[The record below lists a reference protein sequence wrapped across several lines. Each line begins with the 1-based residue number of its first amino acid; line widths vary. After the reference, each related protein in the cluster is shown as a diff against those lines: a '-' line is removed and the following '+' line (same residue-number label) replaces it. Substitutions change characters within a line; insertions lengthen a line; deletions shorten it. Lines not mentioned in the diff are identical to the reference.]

1 MLTQQALEDIQPHL
15 SDPDP
20 SLREMFEM
28 EKEDLTEQLDNA
40 LAILPDLLLPASETD
55 PLSLMLSINAGVG
68 GSEASLF
75 AEEMARMYTRFAEK
89 RGWKI
94 EVLSQTDG
102 PGGKGGGGVREMTMK
117 MEPPPYGTEDTEV
130 YGLLR
135 WEKGVHRVQR
145 VPMTETQ
152 GRVHTST
159 VTVVVSPS
167 DPPMLI

>member
-1 MLTQQALEDIQPHL
+1 MFQLEKD
-15 SDPDP
+15 
-20 SLREMFEM
+20 
-28 EKEDLTEQLDNA
+28 DLTEQLDQA
-40 LAILPDLLLPASETD
+40 LATLPDLLLPPLETD
-55 PLSLMLSINAGVG
+55 PLALMMSINAGVG

-94 EVLSQTDG
+94 EVLSETEG
-102 PGGKGGGGVREMTMK
+102 PSGKGVREMTVK
-117 MEPPPYGTEDTEV
+117 MEPPPYAEGMV

-145 VPMTETQ
+145 VPATETQ

-159 VTVVVSPS
+159 ITIVVSC
-167 DPPMLI
+167 PPPHPTH

>member
-1 MLTQQALEDIQPHL
+1 M
-15 SDPDP
+15 S
-20 SLREMFEM
+20 
-28 EKEDLTEQLDNA
+28 QLDSSVST
-40 LAILPDLLLPASETD
+40 LPDLLLPPSSTD
-55 PLSLMLSINAGVG
+55 PLALMMSINAGVG

-94 EVLSQTDG
+94 EVLSQTEG
-102 PGGKGGGGVREMTMK
+102 PSGKGGGGVREMTMK
-117 MEPPPYGTEDTEV
+117 MEPAPYSSDDAEV

-159 VTVVVSPS
+159 VTVVVSTPQGG
-167 DPPMLI
+167 LR